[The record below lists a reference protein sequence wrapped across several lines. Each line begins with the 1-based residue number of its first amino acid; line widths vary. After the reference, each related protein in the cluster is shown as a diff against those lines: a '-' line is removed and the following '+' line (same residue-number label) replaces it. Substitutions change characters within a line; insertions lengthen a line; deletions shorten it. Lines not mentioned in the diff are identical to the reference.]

1 MTFTPKEVILGAT
14 VPLENGSTIT
24 FSIAG
29 HVEAERDYDDAVV
42 IFGRKLLKYTNC
54 ATDADRLTVRQVVAS
69 ITSTPL
75 DKVPDVG
82 KPTSVPAPKKEPWAP
97 TITRSSYD
105 ATQTNAAAKQ
115 DTVPATPP
123 SAEEQ
128 AAAAVARVVKPPTP
142 VSPTLKPGE
151 EVCEE
156 CGGIVP
162 AQQAKLS
169 KLFQNKALCK
179 KCMEATA

>member
-14 VPLENGSTIT
+14 LPLENGSTIT

-29 HVEAERDYDDAVV
+29 HVEAERDIDDAVV
-42 IFGRKLLKYTNC
+42 IFGRKLLKYTNS
-54 ATDADRLTVRQVVAS
+54 ASDADRLTVRQVISS

-82 KPTSVPAPKKEPWAP
+82 TPTSVPAPKKEPWAP

-105 ATQTNAAAKQ
+105 AMQTAKQ
-115 DTVPATPP
+115 DAAPATPP

-128 AAAAVARVVKPPTP
+128 AAEAVARVVKPPAPAT
-142 VSPTLKPGE
+142 PTLKPGE

-179 KCMEATA
+179 SCLDGGRS